1 MTAPQGAPPIRLRDA
16 TADDEAFLLEM
27 TRRLADFPTPSW
39 RTAAEIG
46 EADHAILREAL
57 HRPGPE
63 TSIVIAEDAAGRRI
77 GYVFSATRIDYFT
90 AERHGHVENLAVVAG
105 VEGMGIGRRLMEAA
119 ERWAR
124 GCGYRR
130 MTLNVFHSNTRAQ
143 AVYHRLGY
151 EPETL
156 HFHKWLAAPPG

>member
-1 MTAPQGAPPIRLRDA
+1 MTPSADPTSIRLRTA
-16 TADDEAFLLEM
+16 TADDEAFLLQL

-39 RTAAEIG
+39 RTAAEIA
-46 EADHAILREAL
+46 EADHAILRAAL
-57 HRPGPE
+57 HQPGPE
-63 TSIVIAEDAAGRRI
+63 TSILIAEDVAGRPL
-77 GYVFSATRIDYFT
+77 GYVFSASRTDYFT

-105 VEGMGIGRRLMEAA
+105 VEGMGVGRRLMDAA
-119 ERWAR
+119 EAWAL

-130 MTLNVFHSNTRAQ
+130 MTLNVFHNNTRAQ

-156 HFHKWLAAPPG
+156 HYHKWLTSPSS